1 MIFSQIVAVGAN
13 YVIGKDNQLLWHYP
27 EDLQYFKTQT
37 LNKVMIMGRKTFDSI
52 GKPLPKRHH
61 IVISRKPPPTDYQNH
76 PRVQFTTTLDQALK
90 LAQKAHADMSPQA
103 DDIMIVGGAE
113 IYKLSLDITDRI
125 YLTRINKSFDGDTY
139 YPQSFHEKFK
149 LFSSVKSPI
158 HPEVTY
164 EVWSKT

>member
-27 EDLQYFKTQT
+27 EDLQHFKTQT
-37 LNKVMIMGRKTFDSI
+37 LNKVMIMGRKTFDSL

-61 IVISRKPPPTDYQNH
+61 IVISRKAPPADYENH
-76 PRVQFTTTLDQALK
+76 PQVQFTTTLDHALR
-90 LAQKAHADMSPQA
+90 LAHEAHANMSPQSE
-103 DDIMIVGGAE
+103 DIMIVGGAE
-113 IYKLSLDITDRI
+113 IYKLSLNITDRI
-125 YLTRINKSFDGDTY
+125 YLTRINKNFDGDTY

-149 LFSSVKSPI
+149 LFSSEKSLI
-158 HPEVTY
+158 HPEITY

>member
-1 MIFSQIVAVGAN
+1 MIISQIVAIGAD

-27 EDLQYFKTQT
+27 EDLQYFKNQT
-37 LNKVMIMGRKTFDSI
+37 LNKVMIMGRKTFDSL

-61 IVISRKPPPTDYQNH
+61 IVISRKAPPEEYANH
-76 PRVQFTTTLDQALK
+76 PRVQFTTTLDEAML
-90 LAQKAHADMSPQA
+90 LARKAHSLISPQPE
-103 DDIMIVGGAE
+103 DIMIVGGAE

-139 YPQSFHEKFK
+139 YSQSFHEKFK
-149 LFSSVKSPI
+149 LFSCEKSPI
-158 HPEVTY
+158 HPEITY